1 MSTVSIAL
9 ILTAIAFIGGAIFS
23 PKFRQLLRIRGGK
36 AVDAGT
42 TALEKQQD
50 QYQVLVAKIPAQ
62 RTSVATTKAGAVIA
76 KNKLNALNTKLG
88 DIETEFKQ
96 ADAQKAPAN
105 VVAAIEAD
113 YAATEQAIEAQ
124 KVIATEAAQ
133 IADEALQA
141 LEATTKALSKFKD
154 RIEQDANKVELKK
167 SLEMAANARQEL
179 KDIQTEIS
187 GAGQAS
193 AEIDKELEI
202 ARAKN
207 DMSKGSSTDQ
217 AREQLAE
224 QAAAS
229 AAGARLRAKLGM
241 GAAAAT
247 TDAPTET
254 K

>member
-62 RTSVATTKAGAVIA
+62 RTSVATTKAGAVIG